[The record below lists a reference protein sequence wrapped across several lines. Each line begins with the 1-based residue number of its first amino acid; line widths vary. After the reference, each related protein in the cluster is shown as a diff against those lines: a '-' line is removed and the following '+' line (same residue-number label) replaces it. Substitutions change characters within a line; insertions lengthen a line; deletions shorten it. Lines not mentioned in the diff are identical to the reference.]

1 VLYLLVLLKCQY
13 PAIRKILATEF
24 GVHYTLYT
32 VFTVAKTKKISVKVQ
47 GKTGLSKYI
56 HTNKIP

>member
-24 GVHYTLYT
+24 GVHYT